1 MSARPRVAV
10 VGHVEWLTH
19 ALGSFPGP
27 GEITRLAEP
36 LREPAGGG
44 AVAAAQAAKLGAETL
59 FFTALGG
66 DEAGERTRTE
76 LAAIGVEV
84 LAVRREAPQTRA
96 VATVDASG
104 DRAIAVIGPPT
115 DPRADDPL
123 PWERLADCD
132 AAYFTGHDP
141 QTLQRARGARR
152 LVVTARRRSA
162 LEASGVRA
170 DVVVASA
177 DDPAEDPSGLPVPPG
192 AVVLTEGARGGRYR
206 AGDEPERRWE
216 PVPPPGPPLD
226 TYGSGDSFAA
236 GLTVGLGRGWPLAEA
251 IALGARCGA
260 TNLTGRG
267 GLRAQLREG
276 GPTA

>member
-1 MSARPRVAV
+1 MTARPRVAV

-27 GEITRLAEP
+27 GEITRLDEP

-44 AVAAAQAAKLGAETL
+44 AVAASQVAKLGAETL

-66 DEAGERTRTE
+66 DEAGERTRAE
-76 LAAIGVEV
+76 LEAIGVQV
-84 LAVRREAPQTRA
+84 FAQRRETPQTRA
-96 VATVDASG
+96 VATVDAAG

-123 PWERLADCD
+123 PWDRLAACD
-132 AAYFTGHDP
+132 AVYFTGHDP
-141 QTLQRARGARR
+141 ETLRRARAARAV
-152 LVVTARRRSA
+152 VVTARRRPA

-177 DDPAEDPSGLPVPPG
+177 DDPAEDAEGLPVPPG

-206 AGDEPERRWE
+206 VGDGPERRWQPATPSG
-216 PVPPPGPPLD
+216 PVVD

-236 GLTVGLGRGWPLAEA
+236 GMTVGIARGRQLADA

-260 TNLTGRG
+260 ASLTGRG
-267 GLRAQLREG
+267 GLRAQLRE
-276 GPTA
+276 P